1 MAHPQVAA
9 LIIAA
14 SSTTAPA
21 TAWRDAASRWE
32 VRAEVCL
39 QHLQVAQ
46 ADVRRADA
54 LRPVVAPEVR
64 RPWGWW
70 AGGAAGGL
78 ALGVAATSC
87 VERPCQPLGLIGAA
101 ALAALAIGLTVAF

>member
-1 MAHPQVAA
+1 MAHPQVMALVLAA
-9 LIIAA
+9 T
-14 SSTTAPA
+14 STTTPA

-39 QHLQVAQ
+39 EHLRIAQ
-46 ADVRRADA
+46 ADLRRVDA
-54 LRPVVAPEVR
+54 AQPVVAEVR

-78 ALGVAATSC
+78 ALGVAAASC
-87 VERPCQPLGLIGAA
+87 VERPCQPLGLLGAA
-101 ALAALAIGLTVAF
+101 ALAALAVGLTVAF

>member
-1 MAHPQVAA
+1 MAHPQVMA
-9 LIIAA
+9 LVIAA
-14 SSTTAPA
+14 SSTTTPA

-39 QHLQVAQ
+39 EHLRIAH
-46 ADVRRADA
+46 ADLRRAEA
-54 LRPVVAPEVR
+54 AQPVVVEMR

-78 ALGVAATSC
+78 ALGVAAASC
-87 VERPCQPLGLIGAA
+87 VQRPCQPLGLLGAA
-101 ALAALAIGLTVAF
+101 ALAAVAVGLTVAF